1 MKTFMID
8 THGLR
13 DLGKEALGPDGRL
26 RVMPAAFWAGT
37 TPEERGAFGVRNGLY
52 SFPTVELVQRLRE
65 IINGR
70 TTIEVGA
77 GHGVLAQALG
87 IVATDSYQ
95 QAMPKYRA
103 LYEAMQQ
110 PIVPYGPNVEKLD
123 ALAAISM
130 HKPQVVIGCW
140 VTHRYDPRR
149 PFAGGNEAGFDEE
162 WILDNCETYVV
173 VGNTKVHEGK
183 AIWSRP
189 HVIEHPSY
197 VVSRALNGSPDFIAV
212 WQGGKPCAPSTT

>member
-1 MKTFMID
+1 MTSFLID
-8 THGLR
+8 TRGLR
-13 DLGKEALGPDGRL
+13 DLSDEALDPKGRL
-26 RVMPAAFWAGT
+26 RVLPAAFWAKT

-52 SFPTVELVQRLRE
+52 SFPTVELVHRLRE
-65 IINGR
+65 IIAGR
-70 TTIEVGA
+70 SAIEVGA
-77 GHGVLAQALG
+77 GHGVLAEALG
-87 IVATDSYQ
+87 IVATDSHQ
-95 QAMPKYRA
+95 QTDPKYRA

-110 PIVPYGPNVEKLD
+110 PVVPYGPNVEKLD
-123 ALAAISM
+123 AKTAIRK

-149 PFAGGNEAGFDEE
+149 PAAGGNEAGFDEE
-162 WILDNCETYVV
+162 WILDHCETYVV

-183 AIWSRP
+183 AIWSRV

-212 WQGGKPCAPSTT
+212 WKGAR